1 MAMANGQ
8 EKEMKLT
15 STKAARKKFFQL
27 PLVKEK
33 IVAGSQHTLKLWN
46 QYLDTRDRKL
56 SRTGMAYR
64 IRRTNGKAFEA
75 TIKSRGETVNGFS
88 RRAEYTVPL
97 EQAKPALQGFEPQV
111 DKKLQTLLQ
120 EDELLPLCTVEFT
133 RKVALLQLSAVTV
146 VEAAVDTGTIKAGGK
161 EALIGEIELELKK
174 GQERELLHFTAELAQ
189 EIPLLPEERSKFSR
203 GLALLDGEK
212 PKAKEETAAPSWTEE
227 AEPVALWRSLAQKAA
242 GTALDLLIPR
252 EEEEFDA
259 QGMLATLRQMGGLWL
274 VGQPFLSRT
283 TWKKGKDLLAGLQEQ
298 LEPMAYLTGLSDA
311 KAKPFP
317 EELLPLEPGRK
328 WLEDQ
333 WVAAAQ
339 QAAEACGQE
348 VRAAL
353 WQLLYLCTLA
363 HKKEGIATLGALLQQ
378 QWNAWQQ
385 DEQLLGDAGNPDPWD
400 RKEQMEKL
408 EGLLAL
414 TRGLGEKRLQKRG
427 RMYENQWWKHCLS
440 YARTGALEEGA
451 EQVSDRELSL
461 SLAAL
466 CGQEGLR
473 TEKRRVRAWEAG
485 EDLYKEVARHK
496 EWSCL

>member
-1 MAMANGQ
+1 MANGQ
-8 EKEMKLT
+8 EKEIKLT

-27 PLVKEK
+27 PLVKGK
-33 IVAGSQHTLKLWN
+33 ILAGSQHTLKLWN

-97 EQAKPALQGFEPQV
+97 EQAQPVLQGFAPQV
-111 DKKLQTLLQ
+111 DQKLQTLLQ

-174 GQERELLHFTAELAQ
+174 GQERELLRFTAELAQ

-203 GLALLDGEK
+203 GLALLEGEK
-212 PKAKEETAAPSWTEE
+212 PKTREEAEAPSWKE
-227 AEPVALWRSLAQKAA
+227 ADDPVALWRTLAQKAA
-242 GTALDLLIPR
+242 GTALDLLVPR
-252 EEEEFDA
+252 VDEEFDA
-259 QGMLATLRQMGGLWL
+259 ADMLATLQLLSGLWL
-274 VGQPFLSRT
+274 VGQSFLSRT
-283 TWKKGKDLLAGLQEQ
+283 TWKKGKDLLAGLEEQ

-339 QAAEACGQE
+339 KAAEACGKE

-363 HKKEGIATLGALLQQ
+363 HKKTEITDLGTLLQK

-385 DEQLLGDAGNPDPWD
+385 EEQLLADAGDPDPWD

-427 RMYENQWWKHCLS
+427 RAYEDQWWKHCLS

-451 EQVSDRELSL
+451 EQVDDRPLSL

-473 TEKRRVRAWEAG
+473 TEKRGTRAREAG
-485 EDLYKEVARHK
+485 KDLVKEVARHK

>member
-8 EKEMKLT
+8 EKELKLT

-27 PLVKEK
+27 PLVKGK
-33 IVAGSQHTLKLWN
+33 LLAGSQHTLKLWN

-97 EQAKPALQGFEPQV
+97 EQAQPVLQGFEPQV
-111 DKKLQTLLQ
+111 DQKLQTLLQ

-146 VEAAVDTGTIKAGGK
+146 VEAAVDTGTIKAGSK

-174 GQERELLHFTAELAQ
+174 GQERELLRFTAELAQ

-212 PKAKEETAAPSWTEE
+212 KTVEEKTAPSWTEDMD
-227 AEPVALWRSLAQKAA
+227 PVALWRTLARKAA
-242 GTALDLLIPR
+242 GTALDKLVPQAD
-252 EEEEFDA
+252 EEFDA
-259 QGMLATLRQMGGLWL
+259 QGMLATLQQLSGLWL
-274 VGQPFLSRT
+274 VGQDFLSRT
-283 TWKKGKDLLAGLQEQ
+283 TWKKGKGLLAGLEEQ

-317 EELLPLEPGRK
+317 EELLSLEPGRK

-339 QAAEACGQE
+339 KAAEACGQE

-353 WQLLYLCTLA
+353 WQMLYLCTLA
-363 HKKEGIATLGALLQQ
+363 HKKEGISTLGVLLQR

-385 DEQLLGDAGNPDPWD
+385 EEQLLADAGNPDPWD

-427 RMYENQWWKHCLS
+427 RTYENQWWKHCLS

-451 EQVSDRELSL
+451 EQVDDRGLSL

-473 TEKRRVRAWEAG
+473 TEKRRARAWEAG
-485 EDLYKEVARHK
+485 EDLVKEVARHK

>member
-8 EKEMKLT
+8 EKEIKLT
-15 STKAARKKFFQL
+15 STKEARKKFFQL
-27 PLVKEK
+27 PLVKGK

-64 IRRTNGKAFEA
+64 IRRIDGKTFEA

-97 EQAKPALQGFEPQV
+97 EQDQPVLQGFDPQV
-111 DKKLQTLLQ
+111 DQKLQALLQ

-174 GQERELLHFTAELAQ
+174 GQERELLRFTAGLAL

-203 GLALLDGEK
+203 GLALLEEGT
-212 PKAKEETAAPSWTEE
+212 PKAKEKADIPSWTKDTD
-227 AEPVALWRSLAQKAA
+227 PVILWRNLARKAA
-242 GTALDLLIPR
+242 GTALDKLVLQGD
-252 EEEEFDA
+252 EAFDA
-259 QGMLATLRQMGGLWL
+259 QGMLYTLRQLRGLWL
-274 VGQPFLSRT
+274 VGQDFLSRS
-283 TWKKGKDLLAGLQEQ
+283 TWKKGKHLLTGLQEQ
-298 LEPMAYLTGLSDA
+298 LDPLAYLTGLPDG

-317 EELLPLEPGRK
+317 EELLPLGPGRK
-328 WLEDQ
+328 WLDDQ
-333 WVAAAQ
+333 WAAAAQ
-339 QAAEACGQE
+339 EAAEACGKE

-363 HKKEGIATLGALLQQ
+363 HEKAGIADLGTLLQR
-378 QWNAWQQ
+378 QWNGWLQE
-385 DEQLLGDAGNPDPWD
+385 EQMLADGDKINPWD
-400 RKEQMEKL
+400 RQEQMEKL

-414 TRGLGEKRLQKRG
+414 TWGLGGNQLQKRG
-427 RMYENQWWKHCLS
+427 RAYEKQWWKHCLS
-440 YARTGALEEGA
+440 YARTRTLEEGA
-451 EQVSDRELSL
+451 EQVDDRTLSL

-473 TEKRRVRAWEAG
+473 AEKRRNRAWKAG
-485 EDLYKEVARHK
+485 KGFYKEAAKHK
-496 EWSCL
+496 AWSSF

>member
-1 MAMANGQ
+1 MANGQ
-8 EKEMKLT
+8 EKEIKLT

-27 PLVKEK
+27 PLVKGK
-33 IVAGSQHTLKLWN
+33 ILAGSQHTLKLWN

-97 EQAKPALQGFEPQV
+97 EQARPVLQGFEPQV
-111 DKKLQTLLQ
+111 DQKLQTLLQ

-174 GQERELLHFTAELAQ
+174 GQERELLRFTAELAQ

-203 GLALLDGEK
+203 GLALLEGEK
-212 PKAKEETAAPSWTEE
+212 PKTREAAEAPSWKE
-227 AEPVALWRSLAQKAA
+227 ADEPVPLWRTLAQKAA
-242 GTALDLLIPR
+242 GTALDLLVPR
-252 EEEEFDA
+252 VDEEFEAAD
-259 QGMLATLRQMGGLWL
+259 MLATLRLLSGLWL
-274 VGQPFLSRT
+274 VGQDFLSRT
-283 TWKKGKDLLAGLQEQ
+283 TWKKGKDLLSGLEEQ

-339 QAAEACGQE
+339 KAAEACGKE

-363 HKKEGIATLGALLQQ
+363 HKNPELADLGALLQK

-385 DEQLLGDAGNPDPWD
+385 EEQLLADAGDPDPWD

-427 RMYENQWWKHCLS
+427 RAYEDQWWKHCLS

-451 EQVSDRELSL
+451 EQVDDRPLSL

-473 TEKRRVRAWEAG
+473 TEKRGARAREAG
-485 EDLYKEVARHK
+485 KDLVKEVARHK

>member
-1 MAMANGQ
+1 MANGQ
-8 EKEMKLT
+8 EKEIKLT
-15 STKAARKKFFQL
+15 STKAAWKKFFQL

-33 IVAGSQHTLKLWN
+33 ILAGSPHTLKLWN

-97 EQAKPALQGFEPQV
+97 EQAKPVLQGFAPQV
-111 DKKLQTLLQ
+111 DQKLQTLLQ

-133 RKVALLQLSAVTV
+133 RKMALLQLSAVTV
-146 VEAAVDTGTIKAGGK
+146 VEASVDTGTIRAGGK
-161 EALIGEIELELKK
+161 EALIGEIELELKR
-174 GQERELLHFTAELAQ
+174 GQERELLRFTAELAQ
-189 EIPLLPEERSKFSR
+189 AIPLLPEERSKFSR
-203 GLALLDGEK
+203 GLALLDGET
-212 PKAKEETAAPSWTEE
+212 PKAKKKMAAPAWTEDTD
-227 AEPVALWRSLAQKAA
+227 PLGLWRSLAQKAA
-242 GTALDLLIPR
+242 GTALDLLVPR
-252 EEEEFDA
+252 MDEAFDA
-259 QGMLATLRQMGGLWL
+259 QGMLVILRQLGGLWL
-274 VGQPFLSRT
+274 VGQDFLSRN

-298 LEPMAYLTGLSDA
+298 LEPMACLTGFSDA

-317 EELLPLEPGRK
+317 EELLSLEPGRK

-339 QAAEACGQE
+339 KAAEACRKE
-348 VRAAL
+348 VRASL

-363 HKKEGIATLGALLQQ
+363 HQKAEVPTLGVLLQR

-385 DEQLLGDAGNPDPWD
+385 EQQLLADAGSPDPWE
-400 RKEQMEKL
+400 RKDQMEKL

-414 TRGLGEKRLQKRG
+414 TWGLGEKRLQKRG
-427 RMYENQWWKHCLS
+427 RAYENQWWKHCLS

-451 EQVSDRELSL
+451 EQVEDRELSI

-473 TEKRRVRAWEAG
+473 TEKHRSRAWEAG
-485 EDLYKEVARHK
+485 KDFFKEVARHK

>member
-1 MAMANGQ
+1 MANGQ
-8 EKEMKLT
+8 EKEIKLT

-27 PLVKEK
+27 PLVKGK
-33 IVAGSQHTLKLWN
+33 ILAGSQHTLKLWN

-56 SRTGMAYR
+56 SRSGMAYR

-97 EQAKPALQGFEPQV
+97 EQAQPVLQGFAAQV
-111 DKKLQTLLQ
+111 DQKLQTLLH

-174 GQERELLHFTAELAQ
+174 GQERELLRFTAELAK

-203 GLALLDGEK
+203 GLALLEGEK
-212 PKAKEETAAPSWTEE
+212 TTTKETAAEPSWTEDE
-227 AEPVALWRSLAQKAA
+227 EPLELWRNLGQQAA
-242 GTALDLLIPR
+242 SRALDLLVPQEDR
-252 EEEEFDA
+252 EFDA
-259 QGMLATLRQMGGLWL
+259 QGLLDALRLLGGLWQ
-274 VGQPFLSRT
+274 VGQGFLSRT
-283 TWKKGKDLLAGLQEQ
+283 SWKKGKDLLDTLQQQ

-317 EELLPLEPGRK
+317 EELLSLEPGRK

-339 QAAEACGQE
+339 QAAEACGKE
-348 VRAAL
+348 VPAAL
-353 WQLLYLCTLA
+353 WEVLYLLTLA
-363 HKKEGIATLGALLQQ
+363 HKKAGLPDLGTLLQK

-385 DEQLLGDAGNPDPWD
+385 EEQLLADAGDPDPWD
-400 RKEQMEKL
+400 RKAQMEKL

-427 RMYENQWWKHCLS
+427 RAYEEQWWKHCLS

-451 EQVSDRELSL
+451 EQVDDRPLSL

-473 TEKRRVRAWEAG
+473 TEKRGARAREAG
-485 EDLYKEVARHK
+485 KDLCKEVAKHK

>member
-1 MAMANGQ
+1 MANGQ
-8 EKEMKLT
+8 EKEIKLT

-33 IVAGSQHTLKLWN
+33 LLAGSQHTLKLWN

-64 IRRTNGKAFEA
+64 IRRTNGKRYEA

-97 EQAKPALQGFEPQV
+97 EQAQPVLQGFEPQV

-174 GQERELLHFTAELAQ
+174 GQERELLRFTAELAQ

-212 PKAKEETAAPSWTEE
+212 LRAKAEPEAPAWTED
-227 AEPVALWRSLAQKAA
+227 ADPVALWRRLAQKDA
-242 GTALDLLIPR
+242 GAALDRLVPQPDA
-252 EEEEFDA
+252 EFDA
-259 QGMLATLRQMGGLWL
+259 EGMLATLRQLSGLWL

-283 TWKKGKDLLAGLQEQ
+283 TWKKGKDLLAKLQEQ

-339 QAAEACGQE
+339 KAAEACGQE

-363 HKKEGIATLGALLQQ
+363 HKQAEVPTLGVLLQR

-385 DEQLLGDAGNPDPWD
+385 EEQLLGDAGNPDPWE

-427 RMYENQWWKHCLS
+427 RAYENQWWKHCLS
-440 YARTGALEEGA
+440 YARTGAMEEGA
-451 EQVSDRELSL
+451 EQVEDRSLSL

-473 TEKRRVRAWEAG
+473 TEKRRTRAWEAG

>member
-1 MAMANGQ
+1 MANGQ
-8 EKEMKLT
+8 EKELKLT

-33 IVAGSQHTLKLWN
+33 LLAGSQHTLKLWN

-97 EQAKPALQGFEPQV
+97 EQVKPVLQGFEPQV
-111 DKKLQTLLQ
+111 DQKLQTLLQ

-146 VEAAVDTGTIKAGGK
+146 VEAAVDTGTIRAGGK
-161 EALIGEIELELKK
+161 EAQIGEIELELKK
-174 GQERELLHFTAELAQ
+174 GQERELLRFTAELAQ
-189 EIPLLPEERSKFSR
+189 DIPLLPEERSKFSR
-203 GLALLDGEK
+203 GLALLEGEK
-212 PKAKEETAAPSWTEE
+212 SPVKEETAPAWTENTD
-227 AEPVALWRSLAQKAA
+227 PVALWRSLAQKASGA
-242 GTALDLLIPR
+242 ALDKLVPQVD
-252 EEEEFDA
+252 EEFDA
-259 QGMLATLRQMGGLWL
+259 QGLLAILRQLSGLWL
-274 VGQPFLSRT
+274 AGQEFLSRT
-283 TWKKGKDLLAGLQEQ
+283 TWKKGKDLLAGLEEQ

-339 QAAEACGQE
+339 KAAEACGKD

-363 HKKEGIATLGALLQQ
+363 HKKAEVPDLATLLQR

-385 DEQLLGDAGNPDPWD
+385 EEQLLADAGNPDPWD
-400 RKEQMEKL
+400 RKDQMEKL

-427 RMYENQWWKHCLS
+427 RAYEDQWWKHCLS

-451 EQVSDRELSL
+451 EQVDDRPLSL

-473 TEKRRVRAWEAG
+473 TEKRRARAWEAG
-485 EDLYKEVARHK
+485 KDLVKEVAKHR